1 MRKYRTLMLAATA
14 FATLAMAVS
23 LDCKQARA
31 QDTDVAAAWTA
42 AWNSHDPDAVVALF
56 TDDAVY
62 EDVTL
67 GVVNHGS
74 AELRAFA
81 EGFFTAVPDA
91 KFDLVNSSVSGGHGF
106 IEWVS
111 SGTDVGIYGTGKP
124 FSVRGA
130 TIARKLAGRIVAL
143 LRPAQVRLA
152 HALCNHLPSRP
163 RRNGR

>member
-1 MRKYRTLMLAATA
+1 MRKYGTPMVAATA

-23 LDCKQARA
+23 LLCTQAKA
-31 QDTDVAAAWTA
+31 QDTDVAAAWIA

-67 GVVNHGS
+67 GAVLHGP

-81 EGFFTAVPDA
+81 EGFFTAVPDV
-91 KFDLVNSSVSGGHGF
+91 KVDLVNSSVSGGHGF
-106 IEWVS
+106 IEWVFG
-111 SGTDVGIYGTGKP
+111 GTDMGIYGTGKP

-130 TIARKLAGRIVAL
+130 TIIDMQEDKI
-143 LRPAQVRLA
+143 
-152 HALCNHLPSRP
+152 SR
-163 RRNGR
+163 NSD